1 MRRYKAAPTASF
13 RRIHPKRPWAMV
25 GYARNLPVRGFPRS
39 PTVSRLRALAP
50 GERPC
55 RCFQFTPSR
64 NYACLNALEIGEE
77 GPQIRESLR
86 PAAPVRTSLST
97 YLRKIENPFS
107 RRAAVSS
114 SPEPGRRGG
123 LKLPKRFQSGSGSR
137 RFEATPSRSAC
148 AGEQATSRFLGTIR
162 SPPQSSRDE
171 RANRPSE
178 SEVGCPGFVRN
189 SVSYGRERSS

>member
-13 RRIHPKRPWAMV
+13 RRIQPKRPWAMV

-148 AGEQATSRFLGTIR
+148 AGRTSNLPVPGHDPVAAAIQPRREGE
-162 SPPQSSRDE
+162 PPHGVRGRMS
-171 RANRPSE
+171 
-178 SEVGCPGFVRN
+178 GFRTQF
-189 SVSYGRERSS
+189 R